1 MSLKALVEKRN
12 KINAE
17 AKALLDS
24 VEVEKRGFAEGEEQ
38 RFLDLTAE
46 VEKLDEEIRS
56 LEKEKEED
64 AVSVSENEER
74 GNPTMEKEME
84 IRGLEQFIKGDVAG
98 EEVRSMTTTS
108 QGAII
113 PTHLSQEIIE
123 KLDEVAPLFAK
134 VPKLTPVAGS
144 LEILQEKSLGEAGFV
159 GEAEDLALTDVSF
172 EKIKLEQIRCGSA
185 IELTQ
190 HLINDGGIDIVAYTK
205 SALYKRLG
213 FALDRS
219 MVKGTGVG
227 QFQGLVN
234 AKNVI
239 ETAVE
244 GAVSIDDFMDVM
256 NAMHPTLQGGAVW
269 VVSRPLFNQMAKW
282 KDARGHFYLTREV
295 INDKPAYR
303 LFGAEVIVSDVVEG
317 VEAGN
322 KVAFF
327 VNIAEAYRGMIK
339 KDASL
344 VEVTADRYNA
354 LKGIRTLIL
363 DIYAD
368 AKIANEQALV
378 GLQVK

>member
-327 VNIAEAYRGMIK
+327 VNIAEVYRGMIK

>member
-1 MSLKALVEKRN
+1 M
-12 KINAE
+12 
-17 AKALLDS
+17 
-24 VEVEKRGFAEGEEQ
+24 
-38 RFLDLTAE
+38 
-46 VEKLDEEIRS
+46 
-56 LEKEKEED
+56 
-64 AVSVSENEER
+64 
-74 GNPTMEKEME
+74 
-84 IRGLEQFIKGDVAG
+84 
-98 EEVRSMTTTS
+98 
-108 QGAII
+108 
-113 PTHLSQEIIE
+113 
-123 KLDEVAPLFAK
+123 
-134 VPKLTPVAGS
+134 TPVAGS

-159 GEAEDLALTDVSF
+159 GEAEDLTLTDVSF

-219 MVKGTGVG
+219 MVKGTGTKS
-227 QFQGLVN
+227 FEGLVN
-234 AKNVI
+234 AENIV
-239 ETAVE
+239 ESAVQ

-344 VEVTADRYNA
+344 TEVVADRYNA

-368 AKIANEQALV
+368 AKIANHQALV
-378 GLQVK
+378 GLQVKEA